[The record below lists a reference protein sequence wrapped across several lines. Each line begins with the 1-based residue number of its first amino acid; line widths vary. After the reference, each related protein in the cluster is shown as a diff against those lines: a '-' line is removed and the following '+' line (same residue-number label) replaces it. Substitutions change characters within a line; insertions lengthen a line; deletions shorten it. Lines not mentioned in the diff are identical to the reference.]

1 MRPYQIDSTDTRVYP
16 MGLTR
21 TEKGIHAA
29 VAAAAK
35 ECSLLLYAKKQ
46 GKNSGKQGEPIRGSH
61 SRRKA
66 AADWCGRCLWQ
77 ETGLTDIPMD
87 LRRTGRY
94 FPTLAG
100 PPFSDGR
107 SGETWP
113 RGDALDDAGGR
124 GAL

>member
-46 GKNSGKQGEPIRGSH
+46 EKNSGKHGEPIRDPIPG
-61 SRRKA
+61 
-66 AADWCGRCLWQ
+66 GR
-77 ETGLTDIPMD
+77 PP
-87 LRRTGRY
+87 RTGV
-94 FPTLAG
+94 G
-100 PPFSDGR
+100 DVSGR
-107 SGETWP
+107 
-113 RGDALDDAGGR
+113 RLV
-124 GAL
+124 